1 MNVIKRN
8 GSEAVF
14 DLSKIE
20 VAVGKANVTVPQPER
35 MTDAQIKDIAS
46 SVYDR
51 CRELDHAAGVEDIQ
65 DMVEMAIMTLGF
77 YEIAKNYI
85 TYRYERAKVRQK
97 NTTDDKILAIIDQDN
112 EEAKQ
117 ENSNK
122 NPVINSTQRD
132 YMAGVRFLRIFVRDI
147 FSQKILWMLIKLVLF
162 IYMIPTILVCV
173 CTIVI

>member
-77 YEIAKNYI
+77 YEIAKYFLAMCYMMKGDYKKAEEI
-85 TYRYERAKVRQK
+85 LLEKDLKHEQEK
-97 NTTDDKILAIIDQDN
+97 EKKKKII
-112 EEAKQ
+112 
-117 ENSNK
+117 
-122 NPVINSTQRD
+122 
-132 YMAGVRFLRIFVRDI
+132 
-147 FSQKILWMLIKLVLF
+147 
-162 IYMIPTILVCV
+162 
-173 CTIVI
+173 